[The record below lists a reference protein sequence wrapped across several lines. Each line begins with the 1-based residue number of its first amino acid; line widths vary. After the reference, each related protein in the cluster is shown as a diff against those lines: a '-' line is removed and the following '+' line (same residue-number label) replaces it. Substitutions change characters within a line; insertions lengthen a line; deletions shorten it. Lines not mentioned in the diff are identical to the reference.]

1 MFVLKINEEK
11 LQDYVV
17 AAKDASLYTGM
28 LINFIIDRFVSNY
41 FICFHL
47 RFLIFRFKE

>member
-1 MFVLKINEEK
+1 MSALKINEEK

-28 LINFIIDRFVSNY
+28 LISFILDRLVFNY
-41 FICFHL
+41 FIYFHL
-47 RFLIFRFKE
+47 RLLIFRF

>member
-11 LQDYVV
+11 LQEYVV

-28 LINFIIDRFVSNY
+28 LINFTIDCFV
-41 FICFHL
+41 
-47 RFLIFRFKE
+47 